1 MLIGIVDYGIGN
13 ILSVFNSIYNQGYDP
28 IVVKEKKDFKKVD
41 KLIIPGVGSAFKA
54 MELLKKKDFYYC
66 ILDFYNSGKPIL
78 GICLGFQI
86 FANKLYEDGNSEGL
100 RIIDGSIKPISKKKS
115 FNIGWCKVEIEKN
128 FSMKIG
134 LNKISDFY
142 FCHSYFLEFNSIE
155 EKKFCLGH
163 TSIDK
168 KIPSIFVKN
177 NFLGTQFHPEK
188 SQQNGI
194 KFLKFFL
201 TWNPEIIT

>member
-1 MLIGIVDYGIGN
+1 MLIGIVDYGVGN

-28 IVVKEKKDFKKVD
+28 IVVKEKNDFKKVD

-54 MELLKKKDFYYC
+54 VESLKKKGFYDC
-66 ILDFYNSGKPIL
+66 ILNFYNTGKPIL

-100 RIIDGSIKPISKKKS
+100 KIINGSIKPISKKKF

-128 FSMKIG
+128 FSIKTD
-134 LNKISDFY
+134 LNQISDFY
-142 FCHSYFLEFNSIE
+142 FCHSYFLEFNSDE
-155 EKKFCLGH
+155 EKEFCLGY
-163 TSIDK
+163 TSVEQ
-168 KIPSIFVKN
+168 KITSIFVKN

-194 KFLKFFL
+194 KFLKYFL
-201 TWNPEIIT
+201 TWKPEITI